1 MTVLVADD
9 DKSILTALKLLLS
22 SENLDAVLCS
32 TPGQALEQVRHNSF
46 QLALIDLNYQ
56 EDTTSGQEGLNLIL
70 AIREIDS
77 NLPIIVMTGW
87 GTVNIAVEAMKR
99 GATDFVEKPWDDNNR
114 LVTAIRTQIRLGEI
128 ARSEHRLR
136 TENQILKNE
145 REDTNQMVC
154 ESPVMKR
161 LMKTVE
167 KVSQSNIP
175 ILITGENGT
184 GKSLLAKYIHEK
196 SSCAT
201 GPFVSVNM
209 GGISESIFES
219 EMFGHI
225 KGAFTDARSDR
236 IGRVELAEGG
246 TLFMD
251 EIANMPISQQPK
263 ILRLLEEFKYERL
276 GSSQTRK
283 AAVRVISATNANID
297 LLIKEH
303 GFRQDLLYRLNGI
316 TLELPPLRE
325 RSEDI
330 ILLAERFLKQA
341 LKHYDSSATRFS
353 KGALQQLVRYSWP
366 GNVRELQHVVERVVL
381 LSVDTEVDEEDLQLP
396 NSSSQSGLEIPNEFF
411 EMSLDNVQVWYI
423 QKVIEKHQGNSTKAA
438 ESLGIS
444 RSALYRRLGRK

>member
-22 SENLDAVLCS
+22 SENLDAILCS
-32 TPGQALEQVRHNSF
+32 TPGDALEQIRNHSF

-56 EDTTSGQEGLNLIL
+56 EDTTSGQEGLKLII
-70 AIREIDS
+70 AIREIDA

-87 GTVNIAVEAMKR
+87 GTVSIAVEAMKR

-114 LVTAIRTQIRLGEI
+114 LVTAIRNQIHMGEI
-128 ARSEHRLR
+128 ARSEIRLR
-136 TENQILKNE
+136 TENQILKKE

-161 LMKTVE
+161 LMQTVE
-167 KVSQSNIP
+167 KVAQSNIP

-184 GKSLLAKYIHEK
+184 GKSLLAKCIHEK
-196 SSCAT
+196 SLRGA

-225 KGAFTDARSDR
+225 KGAFTDATSDR

-251 EIANMPISQQPK
+251 EIANMPRSQQPK
-263 ILRLLEEFKYERL
+263 ILKLLEEFKYERL

-283 AAVRVISATNANID
+283 ASVRVISATNANIE
-297 LLIKEH
+297 LLIQEQ

-316 TLELPPLRE
+316 TLNLPPLRE
-325 RSEDI
+325 RTEDI
-330 ILLAERFLKQA
+330 IPLAERFLRQA
-341 LKHYDSSATRFS
+341 LNHYDSPATRFS
-353 KGALQQLVRYSWP
+353 KAALLQLTSYSWP
-366 GNVRELQHVVERVVL
+366 GNVRELQHVVERAVL
-381 LSVDTEVDEEDLQLP
+381 LSVNKEIGEKDLQLS
-396 NSSSQSGLEIPNEFF
+396 NSAKQVGLEIPEEFF
-411 EMSLDNVQVWYI
+411 RMSLDEAQVWYI
-423 QKVIEKHQGNSTKAA
+423 QKVIETHQGNSTKAA

-444 RSALYRRLGRK
+444 RSALYRRLEKK